1 MENRY
6 MGVSSLSWAQYLMED
21 VEVTPKKSG
30 TFSLSS
36 GQSITLEEGKKTT
49 IKRWAAR
56 ELAEFLEVH
65 EEALSPKEVAL
76 SAWKEEND
84 ARNLKKIDPL
94 FYSRAS
100 DSMTR
105 GGEKELRASI
115 SELLSVRKRKIME
128 AAVTGRDDAEFYDSM
143 TAEERKFYDD
153 LKRCV
158 DGWQEFLVLVLS
170 GISPVEGGGE
180 VGRKATANRR

>member
-36 GQSITLEEGKKTT
+36 GESVVLEEGKRTAM
-49 IKRWAAR
+49 KRWAAR
-56 ELAEFLEVH
+56 ELGGLLEVH
-65 EEALSPKEVAL
+65 EEVLSPKDVAL

-128 AAVTGRDDAEFYDSM
+128 AALTGRDDAEFYDSM

-158 DGWQEFLVLVLS
+158 DSWQEFLVLVLS
-170 GISPVEGGGE
+170 GISPVEGGDR
-180 VGRKATANRR
+180 VG